1 MTFLS
6 NIWLNSKQQYPNLHA
21 RTKSFQ
27 HFWRG
32 MKKRDMQWGPMGRPI
47 EPGRGYFSA
56 TENVRWQNR
65 RDAVETDG
73 GEGNQNLLSLK
84 LSPSPMSWVDWVFF
98 PNVQDSQ
105 TSFQIIWFIT
115 AHNRFEKRIEQK
127 RTKRKMVKG
136 VMGEKSKLKFF
147 LGQLRI

>member
-6 NIWLNSKQQYPNLHA
+6 NIWLNSNTQICMREQKASSIFGEEWKSGICNGA
-21 RTKSFQ
+21 RWGDRSS
-27 HFWRG
+27 RG
-32 MKKRDMQWGPMGRPI
+32 AAIFRRRRTWGDRTDVTRSKLTAAKEIKTYYRWSYRRRRCREWI
-47 EPGRGYFSA
+47 EFFFS
-56 TENVRWQNR
+56 
-65 RDAVETDG
+65 
-73 GEGNQNLLSLK
+73 
-84 LSPSPMSWVDWVFF
+84 
-98 PNVQDSQ
+98 NVQDSQ